1 MATALSS
8 WTRTDRA
15 GLVKNNIALLYGFS
29 FFDQFMIV
37 IALWVPYLAT
47 QGIGMRQF
55 MELQAV
61 FAIVILSGEVPSGLL
76 SDLWGRKKALLLGST
91 LKAVSFSLLP
101 LWSSYEGFLFY
112 HLTMGIALSMI
123 SGGDVALLYDSYL
136 AADGEKSRGAG
147 VLGNAKLVAQAGTAV
162 SALLGGAVVTLSYG
176 HLLWANAI
184 LRWIPVLLAL
194 CITEPPA
201 TFERPKK
208 WAHAALL
215 PFDVLRLKEV
225 VSATLVGDT
234 STRLVFLNLVAGGT
248 GGLVMVWVNQKYW
261 QESGVPLAWFGVLS
275 AGYGLLFGF
284 AGRSASLGT
293 KRYGRRPL
301 LAAVGV
307 LPLVAYF
314 GMASFLGWGGI
325 LLGTLGQVGR
335 GLGGVL
341 FLEALNDRISSAF
354 RATVISL
361 SQLGVRASF
370 CLLGPLVGYG
380 IDAWGL
386 PSVLSALGIVFSI
399 AFVCLLMPLILMESA
414 PSPADWL
421 SPAPTS
427 VMVERM
433 ALDMKESST

>member
-1 MATALSS
+1 M
-8 WTRTDRA
+8 R
-15 GLVKNNIALLYGFS
+15 KNIALLYGFS

-37 IALWVPYLAT
+37 IALWVPYFTT

-76 SDLWGRKKALLLGST
+76 SDLWGRKKTLLLGST

-101 LWSSYEGFLFY
+101 LWSRYEGFLFY

-136 AADGEKSRGAG
+136 AAGDETGRGAA
-147 VLGNAKLVAQAGTAV
+147 VLGNAKLAAQTGTAV

-176 HLLWANAI
+176 HLLWANAT
-184 LRWIPVLLAL
+184 LSWIPVLLVL

-201 TFERPKK
+201 SLERPKK
-208 WAHAALL
+208 WAQN
-215 PFDVLRLKEV
+215 LKEGL
-225 VSATLVGDT
+225 SATLVRDT
-234 STRLVFLNLVAGGT
+234 ATRLVFLNLVVWGSGA
-248 GGLVMVWVNQKYW
+248 LVMFWVNQKYW
-261 QESGVPLAWFGVLS
+261 QESGVPLAWFGVLL
-275 AGYGLLFGF
+275 AGHNLIDGF
-284 AGRSASLGT
+284 AARSAALGVT
-293 KRYGRRPL
+293 RYGRRPW

-307 LPLVAYF
+307 LPIIAYF

-325 LLGTLGQVGR
+325 LFGFLFKVGR
-335 GLGGVL
+335 GLGEVL
-341 FLEALNDRISSAF
+341 FLESLNERISSAF

-361 SQLGVRASF
+361 AQLGIRASF

-386 PSVLSALGIVFSI
+386 PAVLSALGILFSI
-399 AFVCLLMPLILMESA
+399 AFVCLLLPLALRETA
-414 PSPADWL
+414 LTTKGASP
-421 SPAPTS
+421 
-427 VMVERM
+427 
-433 ALDMKESST
+433 